1 MGISFLSALSSL
13 CLHSKRLQSTE
24 KSIFHSTRT
33 PTPFL
38 RHTVSQPNSVIL
50 LFILLGNP
58 TLSTH
63 TLHTYP
69 HLTKLS
75 AISPHSSLLV
85 VRWLADPHHH
95 LRLSIRLGS
104 SDDLRRLFVA
114 LFAGVFVVASE
125 QRMTMSRPQQDPQ
138 SGFLHEISSLLLKIL
153 RSPPPLVP
161 FADHVLELSSAI
173 SSSSITFPSSQMS
186 PAGFAALLLGIS
198 LALMLCGSVTFFL
211 GFMLMPWIL
220 VFVMIFYMVG
230 IVSSV
235 SMLGRSI
242 LCCFTAPTPRKDF
255 HGEFLF
261 CLCFLVFIRFGF
273 CFISLSESCCLKF
286 DFTNICILS
295 VCLNFLKASAFS
307 YAKFVSICPLPCEVS
322 CQ

>member
-1 MGISFLSALSSL
+1 
-13 CLHSKRLQSTE
+13 
-24 KSIFHSTRT
+24 
-33 PTPFL
+33 
-38 RHTVSQPNSVIL
+38 
-50 LFILLGNP
+50 
-58 TLSTH
+58 
-63 TLHTYP
+63 
-69 HLTKLS
+69 
-75 AISPHSSLLV
+75 
-85 VRWLADPHHH
+85 
-95 LRLSIRLGS
+95 
-104 SDDLRRLFVA
+104 
-114 LFAGVFVVASE
+114 
-125 QRMTMSRPQQDPQ
+125 MTMSRPQQDPQ

-255 HGEFLF
+255 HAWE
-261 CLCFLVFIRFGF
+261 
-273 CFISLSESCCLKF
+273 
-286 DFTNICILS
+286 
-295 VCLNFLKASAFS
+295 
-307 YAKFVSICPLPCEVS
+307 
-322 CQ
+322 QM